1 MKQTLRDVKI
11 VWGFCFIS
19 LVILNLFQDHS
30 GLLVICKLITLQ
42 KICRNKFGMTYFII
56 KQKSGQFAR
65 FFKLN
70 HLKTIL
76 IRY

>member
-19 LVILNLFQDHS
+19 LIILNLFQDLS

-42 KICRNKFGMTYFII
+42 ERCRNKFGMTYFII
-56 KQKSGQFAR
+56 KQKSGQLAR
-65 FFKLN
+65 PLF
-70 HLKTIL
+70 
-76 IRY
+76 